1 MNITE
6 PSDNASVPNLNQP
19 YKADEIESQAF
30 FKHFFYESPMASYS
44 CNSQGHITLFN
55 EAAVALWGRTPDIG
69 VDVWCGAWKIYYADG
84 TEMPIADSPMARAIR
99 DGKAYDNFLM
109 TIERPD
115 HTFKN
120 LKVFARPVFDEYKR
134 QIGVHN
140 TLIDVTDLDV
150 TNKKQAILSA
160 IVESTD
166 NAIISKNLDGKI
178 TSWNPGAQ
186 QVFGFTE
193 EEMVGQ
199 SILKIIPLSRRSEET
214 EILNRLKK
222 GQRIEHLQTMRL
234 TKSGKE
240 VPISVTISPV
250 MDNRG
255 VIIGASKIARDI
267 TEELRIQKAI
277 KKNTQNLEILNSLG
291 KVILEKLDVKVVLQK
306 VTDATTKI
314 TGAEFGAFFYN
325 SINEEGEMLRLF
337 SISGAEKE
345 SFTKMGMPRNTQLF
359 DLTFKDKQVVRSGNI
374 LTDPRYANN
383 GPHHGLPGDHLP
395 LVSYMAVP
403 VISTS
408 GDVIGSL
415 LFGHREEGVFTSE
428 HEDIIGSVASQAAV
442 ALENSTLF
450 EGIKVLSA
458 KKDEFIALA
467 SHELKTPITSIKGY
481 LQISARTE
489 KEEMGRKFIGK
500 ALTQVD
506 KLNSLVTDLL
516 DSSKIVAGKIQ
527 FNFEHFDLCQLLMD
541 VIDTFKYANKTHDVI
556 VSDSQCV
563 YKVYADQQRIE
574 QVIINLLSNAVKYS
588 PKADKVYVTTSS
600 ENGRVTVSIKDAGMG
615 ISANQKNMIFTRF
628 YRAEGPSNISGLG
641 LGLYLTKEIIER
653 HQGDIDVNTELGK
666 GSDFYFSLPLA
677 DLH

>member
-1 MNITE
+1 MNIQESSDQAFIYNPNHTIKSDE
-6 PSDNASVPNLNQP
+6 SDNQT
-19 YKADEIESQAF
+19 F
-30 FKHFFYESPMASYS
+30 FKHFFYGLPIASYS
-44 CNSQGHITLFN
+44 CDNQGYVTLFN
-55 EAAVALWGRTPDIG
+55 QAAVELWGRMPEIG
-69 VDVWCGAWKIYYADG
+69 KDLWCGSWKIYYPDG
-84 TEMPIADSPMARAIR
+84 REMPLTDCPMAHAI
-99 DGKAYDNFLM
+99 KESKTYDNHII

-115 HTFKN
+115 HTFK
-120 LKVFARPVFDEYKR
+120 KVRAFARPVFDEHKR
-134 QIGVHN
+134 QIGAHN
-140 TLIDVTDLDV
+140 VLMEVADIESTE
-150 TNKKQAILSA
+150 KKQAILSA

-166 NAIISKNLDGKI
+166 NAIISKNLDGKV

-186 QVFGFTE
+186 QIFGYTE

-199 SILKIIPLSRRSEET
+199 SILKIIPIARQSEET
-214 EILNRLKK
+214 EILGRLKK
-222 GQRIEHLQTMRL
+222 GERIEHLQTIRL

-240 VPISVTISPV
+240 VPISLTISPV
-250 MDNRG
+250 MDSKG
-255 VIIGASKIARDI
+255 LIIGASKIARDI
-267 TEELRIQKAI
+267 TEDLRIQKAI
-277 KKNTQNLEILNSLG
+277 KKNTQNLEILNALG
-291 KVILEKLDVKVVLQK
+291 KEILEKLDVKSVLQK

-325 SINEEGEMLRLF
+325 TVNEEGEMLRLF
-337 SISGAEKE
+337 SVSGVEKE
-345 SFTKMGMPRNTQLF
+345 HFSKMGMPRNTPLF
-359 DLTFKDKQVVRSGNI
+359 DLTFKDKKVVRSANI
-374 LTDPRYANN
+374 TVDALYGNN
-383 GPHHGLPGDHLP
+383 GPHYGMPDGHLQV
-395 LVSYMAVP
+395 LSYMAIP
-403 VISTS
+403 VVSS
-408 GDVIGSL
+408 NGEVIGSL

-481 LQISARTE
+481 LQISARSE

-527 FNFEHFDLCQLLMD
+527 FNFERFDLSKLLME
-541 VIDTFKYANKTHDVI
+541 VIDTFKHTIVTHEVI
-556 VSDSQCV
+556 VSGNQGV
-563 YKVYADQQRIE
+563 YMVYADLQRIE

-600 ENGRVTVSIKDAGMG
+600 GSGIVTVSIKDEGMG
-615 ISANQKNMIFTRF
+615 ISSSQKNMIFTRF
-628 YRAEGPSNISGLG
+628 YRADGPSNISGLG
-641 LGLYLTKEIIER
+641 LGLYLSKEIVVR
-653 HQGDIDVNTELGK
+653 HQGNIDVNSEVGK

-677 DLH
+677 DLL

>member
-1 MNITE
+1 MNIPE
-6 PSDNASVPNLNQP
+6 SSD
-19 YKADEIESQAF
+19 QAF
-30 FKHFFYESPMASYS
+30 IDNQNHTTKSDQFDNQTIFKHFFYELPMASYS
-44 CNSQGHITLFN
+44 CDNLGYVTLFN
-55 EAAVALWGRTPDIG
+55 QAAVELWGRKPEIG
-69 VDVWCGAWKIYYADG
+69 KDLWCGSWKIYYPDG
-84 TEMPIADSPMARAIR
+84 REMPLLDCPMAHALRE
-99 DGKAYDNFLM
+99 GKAYDNHII

-115 HTFKN
+115 HT
-120 LKVFARPVFDEYKR
+120 LKKVRAFARPVFDEHKR
-134 QIGVHN
+134 QIGAHN
-140 TLIDVTDLDV
+140 MLIEVADIDIAD
-150 TNKKQAILSA
+150 KKQAILSA

-166 NAIISKNLDGKI
+166 NAIISKNLDGKV

-186 QVFGFTE
+186 QIFGYTE

-199 SILKIIPLSRRSEET
+199 SILKIIPTSRQNEET
-214 EILNRLKK
+214 EILARLKK
-222 GQRIEHLQTMRL
+222 GERIEHLQTKRL

-240 VPISVTISPV
+240 VPISLTISPV
-250 MDNRG
+250 MDSRG

-267 TEELRIQKAI
+267 TEDLRVQKAI
-277 KKNTQNLEILNSLG
+277 KKNTQNLEILNALG
-291 KVILEKLDVKVVLQK
+291 KEILEKLDVKAVLQK

-325 SINEEGEMLRLF
+325 SVNEEGEMLRLF

-345 SFTKMGMPRNTQLF
+345 YFNKMGMPRNTPLF
-359 DLTFKDKQVVRSGNI
+359 DLTFKDKQVVRSANI
-374 LTDPRYANN
+374 VVDPRYGDN
-383 GPHHGLPGDHLP
+383 GPHYGMPAGHLP
-395 LVSYMAVP
+395 VLSYMAIP
-403 VISTS
+403 VISSS

-527 FNFEHFDLCQLLMD
+527 FNFEHFDLCKLLME
-541 VIDTFKYANKTHDVI
+541 VIETFKYTNATHELI

-563 YKVYADQQRIE
+563 YMVYADQQRIE

-600 ENGRVTVSIKDAGMG
+600 RNGTVTVSIKDEGMG
-615 ISANQKNMIFTRF
+615 ISSSQKNMIFTRF
-628 YRAEGPSNISGLG
+628 YRADGPSNISGLG
-641 LGLYLTKEIIER
+641 LGLYLTKEIIVR
-653 HQGDIDVNTELGK
+653 HQGSIDVNTEIGK

-677 DLH
+677 DLR